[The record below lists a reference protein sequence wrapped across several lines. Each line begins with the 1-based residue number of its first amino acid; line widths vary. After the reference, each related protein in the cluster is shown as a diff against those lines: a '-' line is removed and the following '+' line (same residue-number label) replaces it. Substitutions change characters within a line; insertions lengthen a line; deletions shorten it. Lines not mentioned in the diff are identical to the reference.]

1 MLAVQVVVHALCP
14 PCRLQHHNVALR
26 AVKLR
31 FAAVGI
37 LIAVRIIQWVVRHLA
52 VRVVHHR
59 VHTRYLHRCCRRHLC
74 YLRQH
79 SVPQL
84 QYRFDVA
91 ARLVRRAVLVARP
104 VVKVAHVCI
113 VAHRIVK
120 LYHRVLRLHQPQLVT
135 DPCSQPLIG
144 RLVHASRQSVFA
156 FQHGMVHHRSVVI
169 HTLHP
174 GLHHRHQVSPVTV
187 HVNVSHTQRPHVRA
201 LRIDALPFQS
211 RTTVKDE
218 GRHVLAVLHL
228 QSFRRQLWQIFQS
241 QRCQRTRQPQ
251 LLQRSALCHRHALH
265 RRASRVQLLQQRLA
279 SEVQHRRVLTIT
291 PRVRLSLQIHLSQ
304 LAAAARH
311 EPPRR
316 Y

>member
-1 MLAVQVVVHALCP
+1 M
-14 PCRLQHHNVALR
+14 
-26 AVKLR
+26 
-31 FAAVGI
+31 
-37 LIAVRIIQWVVRHLA
+37 
-52 VRVVHHR
+52 
-59 VHTRYLHRCCRRHLC
+59 
-74 YLRQH
+74 
-79 SVPQL
+79 
-84 QYRFDVA
+84 A
-91 ARLVRRAVLVARP
+91 ARLVWRAILVARP
-104 VVKVAHVCI
+104 VVKVAHVRI

-241 QRCQRTRQPQ
+241 QRCQRPRQPQ

-279 SEVQHRRVLTIT
+279 SEVQHRRVLTIA
-291 PRVRLSLQIHLSQ
+291 PRVRLSLQVHLSQ

-316 Y
+316 YRCLRTVRHAQVQFPQRCAVVQFQSVQQVACRAPHVQFHNSRSPNSSIGSFSARLPVTLSVPCSPRSSRPVSPSI